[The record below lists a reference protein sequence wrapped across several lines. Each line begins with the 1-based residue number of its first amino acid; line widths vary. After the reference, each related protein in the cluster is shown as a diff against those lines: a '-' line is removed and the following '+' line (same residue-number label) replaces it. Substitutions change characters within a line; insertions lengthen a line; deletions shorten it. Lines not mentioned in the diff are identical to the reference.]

1 MSIKTSRLKTTS
13 LLVFLYSLQ
22 GLIIGLLLE
31 TLQIQLKHD
40 FSYSELGVFL
50 LCSYPFS
57 LKILWSPIV
66 DSYYFTKI
74 GRRKTWVMITQ
85 TIAVK
90 ILFYMSSNID
100 EILQEKRIYFLSVLC
115 FLLMFIISTQDIAV
129 DGWALTLCG
138 QEVINNFLI

>member
-85 TIAVK
+85 SLAVK

-100 EILQEKRIYFLSVLC
+100 DILQEKRIYFLSVLC

-138 QEVINNFLI
+138 QEVLNNF

>member
-138 QEVINNFLI
+138 QEVINNF